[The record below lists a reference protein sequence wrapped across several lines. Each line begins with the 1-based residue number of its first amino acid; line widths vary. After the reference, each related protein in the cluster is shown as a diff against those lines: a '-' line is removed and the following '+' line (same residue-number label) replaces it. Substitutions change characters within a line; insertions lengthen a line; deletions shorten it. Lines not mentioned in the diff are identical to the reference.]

1 MQVPA
6 FSPDIVIITLL
17 LLGGVY
23 GLVAGKH
30 KLRLFILSIYV
41 GVVLAEQ
48 LGAILRPYATMLG
61 PEQIAWI
68 LLGLPIVLFGLAPAH
83 HGSKHGS
90 KGSAIANI
98 LVGLGAGALILSSGL
113 HLLPTSSL
121 SAIDRDSFLAM
132 QLQQYHLWL
141 LGLLPVVALV
151 LSLLKGKEKH
161 H

>member
-1 MQVPA
+1 MQMPA
-6 FSPDIVIITLL
+6 LNPDIVIITLL
-17 LLGGVY
+17 LLSGVY
-23 GLVAGKH
+23 GLVGGKH
-30 KLRLFILSIYV
+30 RLRLLILSIYV

-48 LGAILRPYATMLG
+48 LGAVVRPYIGVLG
-61 PEQIAWI
+61 PEQISWL
-68 LLGLPIVLFGLAPAH
+68 LLGLPIVLFGFARSQ
-83 HGSKHGS
+83 HGSHQAK
-90 KGSAIANI
+90 KGSAVANI

-141 LGLLPVVALV
+141 LGLLPVVALI
-151 LSLLKGKEKH
+151 LGFLKGKDKH